1 MAIVL
6 SFFCKLWDCDNTSFD
21 IIFQKERKK
30 KFFYFI
36 IPSVRQ
42 FLKGIGDEIF
52 ERREIEESENFKK
65 IVKHCIREQGPT
77 EQFFLCQKKK
87 KHRHVL
93 KITLPSKKS
102 RIFCSVKY
110 LHRVRNKK
118 E

>member
-87 KHRHVL
+87 KTSTRVENHPSFE
-93 KITLPSKKS
+93 KIQNFLF
-102 RIFCSVKY
+102 REIFT
-110 LHRVRNKK
+110 
-118 E
+118 